1 MDYKAKVLA
10 EIKQESDD
18 KENMIKEIELLE
30 LKKLGDSMMNK

>member
-10 EIKQESDD
+10 EIKQEADD

-30 LKKLGDSMMNK
+30 LKKLGDNMMNE

>member
-30 LKKLGDSMMNK
+30 LKKLGDSMMNE